1 MKTFGTLRKDLGA
14 LTVGLLVLGG
24 MLALMPLSAA
34 PAGQKGNEAK
44 GKFYFKQTCKS
55 CHVKGEKGGEGTPLV
70 KTQAQWQAYLVKSK
84 HMKGTRPVGKD
95 FTPEQL
101 DDAPTV
107 FFNHAVDSPQTQT
120 SGESD
125 SATL

>member
-55 CHVKGEKGGEGTPLV
+55 CHVKGEKGGEVTPLV
-70 KTQAQWQAYLVKSK
+70 KTQAQGQGYFFKRKNKKRTRTLAQYLN
-84 HMKGTRPVGKD
+84 TRK
-95 FTPEQL
+95 
-101 DDAPTV
+101 
-107 FFNHAVDSPQTQT
+107 N
-120 SGESD
+120 
-125 SATL
+125 

>member
-55 CHVKGEKGGEGTPLV
+55 CHVKGEKGGEVTPLV
-70 KTQAQWQAYLVKSK
+70 QTQAQWHGYFL
-84 HMKGTRPVGKD
+84 KGKQIEETNPLADGFETGQMRPPL
-95 FTPEQL
+95 TPL
-101 DDAPTV
+101 S
-107 FFNHAVDSPQTQT
+107 H
-120 SGESD
+120 D
-125 SATL
+125 SANSPHPP